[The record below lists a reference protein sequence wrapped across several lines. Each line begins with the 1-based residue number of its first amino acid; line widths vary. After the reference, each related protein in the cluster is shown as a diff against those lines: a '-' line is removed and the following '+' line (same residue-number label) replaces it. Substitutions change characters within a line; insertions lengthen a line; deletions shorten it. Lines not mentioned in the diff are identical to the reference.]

1 MSIPKIAEKIKS
13 LAQNSRG
20 KDILSIILIIII
32 SFGSFFLGRNS
43 AINTSTSQVQI
54 YGARGIVERK
64 FNNLDPDTD
73 TSSQNTTTS
82 DLVAS
87 AGASIGG
94 NIYAKGNYLASS
106 RGKKYYPIDCPAA
119 QNIKESNRVYFKTA
133 GEAET
138 KGYTLSSSCN

>member
-1 MSIPKIAEKIKS
+1 MSIPKITEKIKS

-20 KDILSIILIIII
+20 KDILSIIVIIIV
-32 SFGSFFLGRNS
+32 SFGSFLLGRKS
-43 AINTSTSQVQI
+43 TTNTDTSQVQI
-54 YGARGIVERK
+54 SGAKGIVEK
-64 FNNLDPDTD
+64 NFNNLNSDTN
-73 TSSQNTTTS
+73 TSSQSIAAS

-87 AGASIGG
+87 AGASIGE

-106 RGKKYYPIDCPAA
+106 RGKKYYPIDCPAS

-133 GEAET
+133 SEAET